1 VGQEWRA
8 RRRGVAALDVAVGE
22 KTTEDATNMCGRS
35 PGGNAEL
42 LKFPVTYHLRETIFL
57 LQ

>member
-1 VGQEWRA
+1 MRVA
-8 RRRGVAALDVAVGE
+8 VAALDVAVGE